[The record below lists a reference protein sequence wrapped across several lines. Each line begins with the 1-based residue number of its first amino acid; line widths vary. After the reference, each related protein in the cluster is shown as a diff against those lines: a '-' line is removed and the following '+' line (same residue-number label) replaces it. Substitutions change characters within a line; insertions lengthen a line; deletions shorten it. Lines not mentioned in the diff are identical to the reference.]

1 MKYSDYI
8 KPGDY
13 IMYRFDDSHGVVL
26 SNNLEGGTLVIYD
39 TEDGI
44 TRCVVTSQCEVI
56 SESR

>member
-1 MKYSDYI
+1 
-8 KPGDY
+8 
-13 IMYRFDDSHGVVL
+13 
-26 SNNLEGGTLVIYD
+26 LVIYD